1 MNIPGTGV
9 NARGRQALIAMRT
22 QPLRPISHHRSQTM
36 THRKPLILLAVLLAA
51 SATGATLAATAPT
64 QKPGPARLDANGDG
78 AIDRQE
84 AAAHPRLAQRFDE
97 LDENKDGRL
106 SREEMPRRH
115 ARGGDGHR
123 GMGGHP
129 RGHGGHGFMRMMD
142 SDHDGRVS
150 SAEYQAFFQ
159 RMDVN
164 KDGFIDQADRDAR
177 AKQRREEWFRNA
189 DTDKDGKLSPAELEA
204 ARAKMGTRGPR
215 PMQGPAAK

>member
-1 MNIPGTGV
+1 
-9 NARGRQALIAMRT
+9 
-22 QPLRPISHHRSQTM
+22 
-36 THRKPLILLAVLLAA
+36 
-51 SATGATLAATAPT
+51 
-64 QKPGPARLDANGDG
+64 
-78 AIDRQE
+78 
-84 AAAHPRLAQRFDE
+84 
-97 LDENKDGRL
+97 
-106 SREEMPRRH
+106 
-115 ARGGDGHR
+115 
-123 GMGGHP
+123 
-129 RGHGGHGFMRMMD
+129 MMD